1 MVCDLPF
8 VSHGNYKNDND
19 HDQNTRKFWYLV
31 FGVGLFTAQ
40 KQSLTL
46 NRKDA
51 VGAAASGVDSVHVF
65 LARDQATRAWGR
77 WCQRHHKDG
86 CHKTLDA
93 RESDADF
100 SDDNIVQ
107 PCQPRQPATAS
118 MAKSWSATAPIPKPR
133 SATAPIPKR
142 QAEAKRDVVK
152 REPVRPSPNTPARNA
167 SAPVRRVPVKL
178 PLFVDDSD
186 DGHHLV
192 RVKRNAPSPT
202 KALKQGSPRKA
213 LNIEK
218 TMLESDDDDIFA
230 SDLSVE
236 APLMVAGAQP
246 RSRSAALSPLTEDED
261 VPMPPSESAAMST
274 TVSSTS
280 SLSATSTTFLVH
292 FWGSSSTVPVV
303 APIPTA
309 PVATPSA
316 LMLYNRRTRVLY
328 DDPKEAVRE
337 KQCGDSMQ
345 VVEAADIVEWISG
358 LRK

>member
-19 HDQNTRKFWYLV
+19 HDQNTWKFWYLV

-40 KQSLTL
+40 K
-46 NRKDA
+46 DA
-51 VGAAASGVDSVHVF
+51 VGAAAGGVDSVHVF
-65 LARDQATRAWGR
+65 LTRDQATRAWGR

-86 CHKTLDA
+86 YHKTLDA

-100 SDDNIVQ
+100 SDDNI
-107 PCQPRQPATAS
+107 AE
-118 MAKSWSATAPIPKPR
+118 AKR
-133 SATAPIPKR
+133 
-142 QAEAKRDVVK
+142 EAKRDVVK

-167 SAPVRRVPVKL
+167 SAPVRRMPVKL
-178 PLFVDDSD
+178 PLFADDSD
-186 DGHHLV
+186 DGHHSV

-202 KALKQGSPRKA
+202 KALKRGSPRKA
-213 LNIEK
+213 PNIEK

-230 SDLSVE
+230 SDSSVE

-280 SLSATSTTFLVH
+280 SLSATSTTFSSISGAIRRPAASVAR
-292 FWGSSSTVPVV
+292 GSSSTVPVV

-345 VVEAADIVEWISG
+345 VVEVADVVEWISG

>member
-8 VSHGNYKNDND
+8 
-19 HDQNTRKFWYLV
+19 FWYLV

-51 VGAAASGVDSVHVF
+51 VGAAAGGVDSVHVF
-65 LARDQATRAWGR
+65 LTRDQATRAWGR

-86 CHKTLDA
+86 CQKTLDA

-100 SDDNIVQ
+100 LDDNIVQ

-118 MAKSWSATAPIPKPR
+118 MAKPRSATAPIPKPR
-133 SATAPIPKR
+133 SATALIPKC
-142 QAEAKRDVVK
+142 QAEAKREAKCDVVK
-152 REPVRPSPNTPARNA
+152 REPVRPSPNTLARNA
-167 SAPVRRVPVKL
+167 SAPVRRMPVKL
-178 PLFVDDSD
+178 PLFADDSN
-186 DGHHLV
+186 DGHHSV

-202 KALKQGSPRKA
+202 KALKRGSPRKA
-213 LNIEK
+213 PNIEK

-230 SDLSVE
+230 SDSSVE

-246 RSRSAALSPLTEDED
+246 RSRSAVLSPLTEDKD

-274 TVSSTS
+274 TISSMS
-280 SLSATSTTFLVH
+280 SLSATSTTFSSISGAIRRPAASVAR
-292 FWGSSSTVPVV
+292 GSSSTVPVV

-345 VVEAADIVEWISG
+345 VVEAADVVEWISR